1 MGVQGPPTCQVPLQ
15 RGRGALVP
23 TVAAE
28 EEEPDQESGQHQSQD
43 PEEPGHSWV
52 SDSPGCQDIHAEGRS
67 RRASLSTQSDSQSV
81 SAEELMNGLAGLCPL
96 GAATVPA
103 AAAAAATGRSQPEQR
118 QPQMDTSCSRRSP
131 AQTSA
136 HVSLQCVGMCASSQ
150 CVSVAFY

>member
-1 MGVQGPPTCQVPLQ
+1 MGVQGTPTCQVPLQ

-52 SDSPGCQDIHAEGRS
+52 SDSPGCQDIHAEGCS

-136 HVSLQCVGMCASSQ
+136 HVSSQCVGMCASLR
-150 CVSVAFY
+150 VSVVFY